1 MDPQEHRVWTYDDL
15 VAMPDVRDGKKY
27 EIFDGELVVSP
38 APLFDHS
45 EVSKRL
51 FVAMF
56 AQIDK
61 RRLGTVHFAPIDVIL
76 SETRVLQPDLLVI
89 GAKQTNIIARRGLI
103 GAPAIVIEVVSRKN
117 ASHDRVRKRRFYAL
131 AGIPEYWI
139 VDPDSVEVEVL
150 SLDESVYRSA
160 GWYASGDTIRSP
172 SFDIAISVD
181 DVFGIK
187 QTKPRKLRARKP
199 RAGKPRTR
207 RQ

>member
-1 MDPQEHRVWTYDDL
+1 MDPQEQRVWTYDDL

-38 APLFDHS
+38 APLFDHQ
-45 EVSKRL
+45 EVLKRL
-51 FVAMF
+51 FQAMA
-56 AQIDK
+56 AQIEK

-76 SETRVLQPDLLVI
+76 SKTRVLQPDLLVI
-89 GAKQTNIIARRGLI
+89 GANQRNIIARRGLV
-103 GAPAIVIEVVSRKN
+103 GAPALVAEVVSQKN

-150 SLDESVYRSA
+150 SLDRSVYRSA

-172 SFDIAISVD
+172 SFDIRIRVD
-181 DVFGIK
+181 DVFGI
-187 QTKPRKLRARKP
+187 TKPKAKTPKRRAP
-199 RAGKPRTR
+199 KPRTR
-207 RQ
+207 RR